1 MIDASNPD
9 LSFDNLVKRYQL
21 DKPMTTSRDS
31 ARRCAT
37 TEVTGLIPRN
47 KSASF
52 DAPNAMKDRAC
63 ARSSTSTCTSRAT
76 GRSPTP
82 IRRRSSRTCTSTRSA
97 AGITK
102 ANLLCGGR
110 FGITH
115 EDSIKHAQRHPDLFI
130 PTAMIDP
137 ETTTPERLARAARH
151 GLSRAEDDRR
161 APRLRLR
168 GLLPGLRDGAEV
180 RLADP
185 APHGRHRRRHRL
197 LDHAP
202 AARPGG
208 GEGVPPLDAKIADGR
223 ATCRRCACGRST
235 STRSPTTS
243 RSCG

>member
-1 MIDASNPD
+1 MRKI
-9 LSFDNLVKRYQL
+9 FDIH
-21 DKPMTTSRDS
+21 MHF
-31 ARRCAT
+31 
-37 TEVTGLIPRN
+37 PRN
-47 KSASF
+47 WEKP
-52 DAPNAMKDRAC
+52 DADPKPLVENLYKRAKE
-63 ARSSTSTCTSRAT
+63 
-76 GRSPTP
+76 
-82 IRRRSSRTCTSTRSA
+82 

-110 FGITH
+110 FGISH
-115 EDSIKHAQRHPDLFI
+115 EESIKHAHRHPDLFI

-137 ETTTPERLARAARH
+137 ETTTPARLERAARH
-151 GLSRAEDDRR
+151 GLPRPEDDRR
-161 APRLRLR
+161 AARLRLR

-197 LDHAP
+197 LSARTR
-202 AARPGG
+202 AATRRPLRGLQALV
-208 GEGVPPLDAKIADGR
+208 EGLRGPPR